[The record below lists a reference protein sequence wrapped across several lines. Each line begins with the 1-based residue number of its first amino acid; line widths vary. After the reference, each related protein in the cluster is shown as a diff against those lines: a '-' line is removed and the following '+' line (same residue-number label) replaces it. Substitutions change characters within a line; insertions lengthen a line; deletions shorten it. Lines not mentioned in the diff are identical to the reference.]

1 MAFFV
6 CSLVFLYLSL
16 ILFTLLWKQSPV
28 SFGQSSY
35 PSGSCYSINA
45 FNYVETSQRLST
57 PCWPSAISRCLR
69 ISHTPPDSV
78 ILLLNLRRVRS
89 SHLLLIVFIS
99 IVFIEKDFHKLIEK
113 TFFHRFRKY
122 VGYHF
127 IRSAIDVIYYFSL
140 DPLMCSCKHS
150 LKMLGTLSTI
160 WYR

>member
-1 MAFFV
+1 MGMPLRVSALLSAPRCDTTQLLFIPIRLAPIWVIHSGYADPRPRPKCTPQCLLGRRTRKMAFFV

-78 ILLLNLRRVRS
+78 ILFLNLRRVRS
-89 SHLLLIVFIS
+89 SHLL
-99 IVFIEKDFHKLIEK
+99 
-113 TFFHRFRKY
+113 TF
-122 VGYHF
+122 
-127 IRSAIDVIYYFSL
+127 
-140 DPLMCSCKHS
+140 
-150 LKMLGTLSTI
+150 
-160 WYR
+160 